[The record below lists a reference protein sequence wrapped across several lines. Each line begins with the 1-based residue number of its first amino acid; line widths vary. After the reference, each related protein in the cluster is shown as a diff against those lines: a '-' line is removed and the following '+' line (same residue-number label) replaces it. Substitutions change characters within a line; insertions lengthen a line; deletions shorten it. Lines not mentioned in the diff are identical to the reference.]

1 MSLVA
6 FSINLSGEADCEVRL
21 SFSTSHRL
29 NICMLATYLIF
40 REV

>member
-21 SFSTSHRL
+21 SFSTSHLTKHGVSRCS
-29 NICMLATYLIF
+29 IGI
-40 REV
+40 